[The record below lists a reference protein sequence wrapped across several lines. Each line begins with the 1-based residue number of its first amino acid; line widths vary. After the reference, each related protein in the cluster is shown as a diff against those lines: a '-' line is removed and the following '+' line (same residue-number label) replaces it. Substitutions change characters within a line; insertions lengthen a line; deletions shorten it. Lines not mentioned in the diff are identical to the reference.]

1 MLIIESDRVSI
12 FGEMGHGGQT
22 DPKQA
27 VTWPSVLRGCGSCS
41 SRGLLREG
49 ISADTLTKPEV
60 APAKPRDLGRGGH
73 SGRGT
78 SISQVG
84 ERKQHKKTV
93 CGTVAGTD
101 FPDGNGDDDK
111 VAGHN
116 GLGG

>member
-1 MLIIESDRVSI
+1 
-12 FGEMGHGGQT
+12 MGSAAPGAFSEKELVQT
-22 DPKQA
+22 LLQNQRLLQQSPG
-27 VTWPSVLRGCGSCS
+27 TW
-41 SRGLLREG
+41 
-49 ISADTLTKPEV
+49 
-60 APAKPRDLGRGGH
+60 GRGGH

-84 ERKQHKKTV
+84 EQKQHKKTV

-101 FPDGNGDDDK
+101 FPDGSGDDDK